1 MSKDK
6 GIAAVP
12 LLLVAIIIVITIVII
27 VLGYWFWREK
37 YTLSLGSQIFK
48 QIPKDTVSGKLPE
61 TNPFAKVNPFKGV
74 YKNPFE

>member
-1 MSKDK
+1 MPKDK

-12 LLLVAIIIVITIVII
+12 LLVVAIIIVIL

-37 YTLSLGSQIFK
+37 SALSLGSQIFK
-48 QIPKDTVSGKLPE
+48 KIPKDTVSVKIPQ